1 MKSVLLLGGMLLTLP
16 VMAAEERPVN
26 DFSTQTRVEYVLGC
40 MSQYGGE
47 NYDNMYH
54 CACAIDKI
62 AALMSHDTYISSTT
76 LAAMIDTP
84 GERSGVFRDATGGRK
99 AVRAFQQTLR
109 DAEASCGL
117 HVRTARKD
125 G

>member
-1 MKSVLLLGGMLLTLP
+1 MKSVLLLGGMLLALP
-16 VMAAEERPVN
+16 VMAVEKPAVN

-47 NYDNMYH
+47 NYDNLYH
-54 CACAIDKI
+54 CACAIDKV
-62 AALMSHDTYISSTT
+62 AALMSHEEYVSSAT

-84 GERSGVFRDATGGRK
+84 GERSGIFRDATGGRK

-109 DAEASCGL
+109 DAEQSCGL
-117 HVRTARKD
+117 KAKA
-125 G
+125 GKAG